1 MPIQPKSTSIAAA
14 VVYVAIALFCGASAW
29 LVLAAALPLDNANRD
44 AVVSEMLP
52 TLWAWVVVCVLG
64 VLFAVIALRFGRFSI
79 SAQRFV
85 LVASCIVGGVVGIWL
100 EWWQA
105 LYFVLPAVALAFAF
119 RGVPHA

>member
-1 MPIQPKSTSIAAA
+1 MHLKPKSTSIAAA
-14 VVYVAIALFCGASAW
+14 VVYIAIALFCGVSLW
-29 LVLAAALPLDNANRD
+29 LVLSAALALDNANRD

-64 VLFAVIALRFGRFSI
+64 AMFAVLSLRFGRFST

-85 LVASCIVGGVVGIWL
+85 LVASCIVGGIVGIWL
-100 EWWQA
+100 EWWQS

-119 RGVPHA
+119 RGVAHA